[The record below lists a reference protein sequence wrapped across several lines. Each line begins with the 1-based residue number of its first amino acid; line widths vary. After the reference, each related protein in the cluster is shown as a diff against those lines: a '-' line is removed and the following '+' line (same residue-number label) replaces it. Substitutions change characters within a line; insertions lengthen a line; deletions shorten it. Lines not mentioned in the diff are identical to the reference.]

1 MMSLLESDAARP
13 RPTRKIMPAIPAHGS
28 KNDQNPNLEKL
39 ISPTGTGDMVYF
51 LL

>member
-1 MMSLLESDAARP
+1 MMPLLESDAAKP
-13 RPTRKIMPAIPAHGS
+13 RPARKIIPAISSHSS

-39 ISPTGTGDMVYF
+39 ISPPGTDGMVYF

>member
-1 MMSLLESDAARP
+1 MMPLLESDAARP
-13 RPTRKIMPAIPAHGS
+13 RPTRKIMPAIPALSS

-39 ISPTGTGDMVYF
+39 ISPPGTDGMVYF